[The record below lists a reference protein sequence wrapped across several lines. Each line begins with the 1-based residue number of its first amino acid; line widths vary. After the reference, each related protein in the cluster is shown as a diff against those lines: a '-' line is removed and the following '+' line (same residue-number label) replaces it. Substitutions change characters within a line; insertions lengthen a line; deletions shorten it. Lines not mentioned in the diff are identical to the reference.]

1 MSLAAS
7 GGLGPGSEYV
17 ERMSLTGGE
26 GVGRGGEGVAGYSLP
41 VQRVKTANTYTH
53 ISVRESL
60 PWCPTQSGLG
70 AMGSGAG
77 GPPYFGLYLP
87 PLPFKPRPLAHERI
101 YPCVQRA
108 VMEEELLFFWG
119 GGGGGTL
126 TVW

>member
-1 MSLAAS
+1 M
-7 GGLGPGSEYV
+7 
-17 ERMSLTGGE
+17 
-26 GVGRGGEGVAGYSLP
+26 AGYSLP
-41 VQRVKTANTYTH
+41 VQCVKTANTCTH

-87 PLPFKPRPLAHERI
+87 PPPPLPLSLARSPTKGSTPVCREPLWRRS
-101 YPCVQRA
+101 CFV
-108 VMEEELLFFWG
+108 VFFLFWGG